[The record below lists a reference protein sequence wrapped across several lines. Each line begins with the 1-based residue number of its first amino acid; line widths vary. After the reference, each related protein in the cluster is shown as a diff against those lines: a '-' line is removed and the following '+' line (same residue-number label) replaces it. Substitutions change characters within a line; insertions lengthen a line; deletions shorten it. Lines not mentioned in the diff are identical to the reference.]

1 MKRKIGIIGFGSMG
15 SSIGERLSLGY
26 KIIVFDKDESK
37 LKNLVGIEIARDCI
51 DLVNRVDILILAVKP
66 QDFDDLLLEIK
77 DYVKDKL
84 VISIAAGITTTYI
97 ERYLDKVRII
107 RVMPNLPVK
116 IGEGVICLCK
126 GRFATNRDLNSVKS
140 LFKSLG
146 EILVIREEMMNK
158 ATVISG
164 CGPGYLYD
172 WAEGKSMKE
181 VKNYA
186 KDTFVPHLIE
196 AAKTIGFSLRQA
208 KLLTKKTTKGS
219 IALLEETDL
228 LPEELK
234 RRVASRGGVT
244 EAALEVL
251 RKGKPLTEAVKT
263 ALRRAEDL
271 SK

>member
-1 MKRKIGIIGFGSMG
+1 MERIGVIGFGSMG
-15 SSIGERLSLGY
+15 SSIGERLSLRY

-37 LKNLVGIEIARDCI
+37 LKNLVGIEIARDCV
-51 DLVNRVDILILAVKP
+51 DLVNKVSILILAVKP
-66 QDFDDLLLEIK
+66 QDFDNLLIEIK

-84 VISIAAGITTTYI
+84 IISIAAGITTAYI
-97 ERYLDKVRII
+97 EGYLGDVKII
-107 RVMPNLPVK
+107 RAMPNLPVK

-126 GRFATNRDLNSVKS
+126 GKSITTRDLVFIKG

-146 EILVIREEMMNK
+146 EVLTVKEEMMNK

-164 CGPGYLYD
+164 CGPAYLYD
-172 WAEGKSMKE
+172 WAEGRSMKE

-186 KDTFVPHLIE
+186 KDTFAPHLTE
-196 AAKTIGFSLRQA
+196 AARAIGFNLRQA
-208 KLLTKKTTKGS
+208 KLLTKKTIRGS
-219 IALLEETDL
+219 IALLEETGL

-244 EAALEVL
+244 EKGLEVL
-251 RKGKPLTEAVKT
+251 HKGRTLTEAVKT

-271 SK
+271 SR